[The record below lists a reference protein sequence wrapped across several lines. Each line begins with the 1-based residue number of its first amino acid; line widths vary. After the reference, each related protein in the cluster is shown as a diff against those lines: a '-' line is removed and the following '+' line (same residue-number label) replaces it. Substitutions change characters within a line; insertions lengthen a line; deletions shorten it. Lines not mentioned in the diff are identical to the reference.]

1 MCINCKKLYLII
13 TILLIFG
20 KASFSGGSG
29 ITLNSGA
36 SLRLEPDNTTQ
47 FVSINILVDK
57 TKLIDKSHTIL
68 FAEFLLDAIK
78 KEFESL
84 PGVTQLKPLQFI
96 PQNPYNWME
105 QGVLVHKM
113 KKQDFNKNISKIL
126 DIFTNKLK
134 VGYNQS
140 LDIVLEKNDFYADS
154 LLWLN
159 SNMFNPDSLYSCL
172 DTLSRSRFKK
182 YFSDNNVNE
191 AINVWISGNYDPLD
205 ILTILKDKRKKIQ
218 ENIVPVYQTKSFEKH
233 LPDIIIDNPQYTLI
247 RIPLKPVT
255 PDMVIIRE
263 FLADHLNLYFLQ
275 NMPRSEIRFYY
286 PWNANPAF
294 LSIIIDKNKRDI
306 FKADSLKQCIL
317 KLKSIT
323 NEQLKTWYYNIYL
336 KKIKFIYTDA
346 DTRIIY
352 KQLSEMYFGDCN
364 AIFNV
369 FIESKFPYERL
380 RSALI
385 KFIKNR
391 KLAESGGRRAWSD
404 VP

>member
-1 MCINCKKLYLII
+1 MCINCKKLYSII
-13 TILLIFG
+13 TLLLIFG
-20 KASFSGGSG
+20 KASFSGGSV

-36 SLRLEPDNTTQ
+36 SLQLEPDNTAQ
-47 FVSINILVDK
+47 FVYINILVDK
-57 TKLIDKSHTIL
+57 TKLTDKSHNL
-68 FAEFLLDAIK
+68 LYAEFLLNAIK

-84 PGVTQLKPLQFI
+84 PGVTQLKPLQFL

-105 QGVLVHKM
+105 QGIFVHKI

-134 VGYNQS
+134 VVYNQS
-140 LDIVLEKNDFYADS
+140 LDIVLKKNNFYADS

-159 SNMFNPDSLYSCL
+159 SNIFNPDSLYSCL
-172 DTLSRSRFKK
+172 DTLSRLRFKK
-182 YFSDNNVNE
+182 YFSDNNVND
-191 AINVWISGNYDPLD
+191 AINLWISGNYDPLD

-218 ENIVPVYQTKSFEKH
+218 ESIVPVYKTKSFEKD
-233 LPDIIIDNPQYTLI
+233 LSDIIIDNSQYTLI
-247 RIPLKPVT
+247 RMPLKPVN

-263 FLADHLNLYFLQ
+263 FFADHLNLYFLQ
-275 NMPRSEIRFYY
+275 NMPHSEIRFYY
-286 PWNANPAF
+286 PWNVNPAF

-306 FKADSLKQCIL
+306 FKADSLKQYIS

-323 NEQLKTWYYNIYL
+323 NEQLKTWYYNVYL
-336 KKIKFIYTDA
+336 KKIEFIYMDTE
-346 DTRIIY
+346 TRIIY

-380 RSALI
+380 RSVLMRFIENRNFVI
-385 KFIKNR
+385 KKN
-391 KLAESGGRRAWSD
+391 L
-404 VP
+404 